1 MAMGV
6 MEIGPVTPAVT
17 SLFGRESETQVLAEL
32 IDDLPGH
39 GGSLVL
45 SGEPGVGKSAL
56 LREASARAQDR
67 GMLVLTAAGV
77 PCEAQ
82 LPFAGLNQLLR
93 PVLGRIDGLAA
104 PQRGAILA
112 AFGLTDA
119 AAQDLFLTA
128 LAALDLLAETALRV
142 PVIVVLEDAHWLD
155 RSSCEVLAFVA
166 RRLEFEPILL
176 LAAIRDGY
184 QSPFT
189 DAGLPALHLEPLP
202 AAAAAAL
209 LDSRAPGLP
218 HAVRDRLLDETAGN
232 PLALVELPI
241 AFQHLGSRARLP
253 VWLPLTTRL
262 ERAFADRVSDLPAV
276 TRTTLLV
283 AAIDDKPRLA
293 EVLRAT
299 AVLEGAEV
307 TVDALAPAVAAR
319 LVELDDREYR
329 FGHPL
334 MRTAIHQESSVSQ
347 RHAAH
352 AALADVLA
360 GEPERGLWHRAASIT
375 GPDETVARELE
386 TAAAQAQRRGATAMA
401 VSALQRAAALSDA
414 PLRAGRLLRA
424 AELAFELGRQDLVLS
439 LLGQVELLD
448 LGLREQ
454 ARVAWI
460 QESFADGIP
469 GDASRVLSLAAIAD
483 RAGADGDSDL
493 ALKLLY
499 GAALRCW
506 WAEPGQAARDHV
518 VAAAERLKVNE
529 QNPRLLV
536 ILAFAA
542 PIGRGSAVIDRL
554 SRLEPDMGGDPGAT
568 RLIGNAAMA
577 VGAFDLAARSL
588 AASAAALRA
597 QGRLG
602 LLARALALQAWSAA
616 HLADLGAAIPAA
628 EEGRRLAQETNQP
641 LVMATAQAVQAVL
654 AALRG
659 DQEAAAA
666 LAAQAE
672 RVAVPIRAGA
682 VLAAAQFARGLAA
695 LGGGRPADALGHLR
709 RLHDPRDPAYHAAIR
724 CFTVGDLA
732 EAARR
737 SGDPDSIRELVEEME
752 KAAGLT
758 PSPALHAG
766 LRYARALLA
775 DDADAGALFETALRS
790 DLSTWPFLRARIG
803 LSYGEW
809 LHQQRHDTASR
820 APLRAARET
829 FDALGIVPWS
839 ERARQ
844 QLRATGET
852 SRPRTPEARDQLT
865 PQELQITQMAA
876 DGMSNREIA
885 QMLYLSHRTV
895 SSHLY
900 RAFPKLGITSR
911 TELQR
916 VLEPRLPD
924 AQHSTPLTD

>member
-1 MAMGV
+1 M
-6 MEIGPVTPAVT
+6 PAVT
-17 SLFGRESETQVLAEL
+17 SLFGRESETLVIAEL
-32 IDDLPGH
+32 IDHLPGR

-56 LREASARAQDR
+56 LGEASARAHDH
-67 GMLVLTAAGV
+67 GMLVLTATGV
-77 PCEAQ
+77 VSEAQ
-82 LPFAGLNQLLR
+82 LPYAGLHQLLR
-93 PVLGRIDGLAA
+93 PVLGQLDRLAA
-104 PQRGAILA
+104 PQRDAILA
-112 AFGLTDA
+112 AFGLADVA
-119 AAQDLFLTA
+119 APDLFLTA
-128 LAALDLLAETALRV
+128 LAGLDLLAETAVRV
-142 PVIVVLEDAHWLD
+142 PVVVVLEDVHWLD

-184 QSPFT
+184 QSPLT
-189 DAGLPALHLEPLP
+189 DAGLPVLHLEPLP
-202 AAAAAAL
+202 AAAAGAL
-209 LDSRAPGLP
+209 LDSRAPELP
-218 HAVRDRLLDETAGN
+218 HTVRDRLLDEAAGN

-241 AFQHLGSRARLP
+241 AFHHLDRGARLP
-253 VWLPLTTRL
+253 AWLPLTTRL
-262 ERAFADRVSDLPAV
+262 EHAFADRVADLPTA

-293 EVLRAT
+293 EVLT
-299 AVLEGAEV
+299 AAALLEGAEV
-307 TVDALAPAVAAR
+307 TIDTLAPAVAAR
-319 LVELDDREYR
+319 LVELDDLEYR
-329 FGHPL
+329 FRHPL
-334 MRTAIHQESSVSQ
+334 MRTAIHHEASASQ

-352 AALADVLA
+352 AALAEVLA
-360 GEPERGLWHRAASIT
+360 SEPERGLWHRAASVT
-375 GPDETVARELE
+375 GPDERVARELE
-386 TAAAQAQRRGATAMA
+386 QAAAQARQRGATAMA
-401 VSALQRAAALSDA
+401 VAALQRAAALSDA
-414 PLRAGRLLRA
+414 PLRGGRLLLA
-424 AELAFELGRQDLVLS
+424 AELAFELGRQDLVLG
-439 LLGQVELLD
+439 LLKQVEPAD
-448 LGLREQ
+448 LGPREQ
-454 ARVAWI
+454 AWGAWI
-460 QESFADGIP
+460 RESFADGIP
-469 GDASRVLSLAAIAD
+469 GDAAQMLSLTATAS

-493 ALKLLY
+493 ALNLLY

-518 VAAAERLKVNE
+518 VAAAEGLKVDE

-554 SRLEPDMGGDPGAT
+554 SRLEPELGSDPGAT

-616 HLADLGAAIPAA
+616 QLADLGMAIPAA
-628 EEGRRLAQETNQP
+628 EEGQRLAQETNQP
-641 LVMATAQAVQAVL
+641 LVMATAQAVQAIV

-659 DQEAAAA
+659 EQETTAAH
-666 LAAQAE
+666 AAQAE
-672 RVAVPIRAGA
+672 QVAVPIGASA
-682 VLAAAQFARGLAA
+682 VLAAAQLARGLAA

-709 RLHDPRDPAYHAAIR
+709 RIHDPNDPAYHVAIR
-724 CFTVGDLA
+724 CLTIGDLA
-732 EAARR
+732 DAARR
-737 SGDPDSIRELVEEME
+737 SGDPDSIRELVAEME
-752 KAAGLT
+752 TSAGLT
-758 PSPALHAG
+758 PSPMLHAG

-775 DDADAGALFETALRS
+775 DDADADALFETALRS
-790 DLSTWPFLRARIG
+790 DLSAWPFLRARIG

-809 LHQQRHDTASR
+809 LHQQRHDSVSR
-820 APLRAARET
+820 PPLRAARET
-829 FDALGIVPWS
+829 FDALGIIPWS

-865 PQELQITQMAA
+865 PQELQIAQLAA
-876 DGMSNREIA
+876 EGMSNREIG
-885 QMLYLSHRTV
+885 QMIFLSHRTV

-911 TELQR
+911 TELRR
-916 VLEPRLPD
+916 VLEPRLPH
-924 AQHSTPLTD
+924 AHGTRLP